1 MDWGKA
7 VQEIERLIKLKTHPV
22 AYKRLENADD
32 LTQIPKVRRMD
43 RFFTLCQL
51 IALVRTRG
59 FTIGVTAEDD
69 LSPRCARIHGLAP
82 MTEESVAEETIPLS
96 TTWFANAEE
105 AGKQLAAYP
114 RIPPGKAIILA
125 PLGSGKFE
133 PDVVLIYGTPG
144 QLVLMLNGLQWKDYE
159 RFQFFF
165 VGEGSCADSLA
176 QCYSSRKPSLAIP
189 CFGEKRFGEV
199 LDEEIV
205 LALPPA
211 MIEKAIEG
219 MQKLAA
225 LGIRYPIPVY
235 GAECDPLPALSRTD
249 PKLSE
254 RRSIKRDGLKPGK

>member
-1 MDWGKA
+1 MTDWGKH

-32 LTQIPKVRRMD
+32 LSKISKVRRMD

-105 AGKQLAAYP
+105 ADKQLASYP

-125 PLGSGKFE
+125 PLASGKFE
-133 PDVVLIYGTPG
+133 PDVVLIS
-144 QLVLMLNGLQWKDYE
+144 
-159 RFQFFF
+159 
-165 VGEGSCADSLA
+165 SCR
-176 QCYSSRKPSLAIP
+176 SRRTDRVA
-189 CFGEKRFGEV
+189 
-199 LDEEIV
+199 
-205 LALPPA
+205 APPA
-211 MIEKAIEG
+211 
-219 MQKLAA
+219 
-225 LGIRYPIPVY
+225 P
-235 GAECDPLPALSRTD
+235 SRGGGG
-249 PKLSE
+249 
-254 RRSIKRDGLKPGK
+254 RSRGRFRPSGR